1 MWWFCRGRGVVFRRP
16 RPCFFRDASCGF
28 REGGAVETG
37 WGCPVFP
44 DGAPRFSGPGT
55 PGTRGGW
62 ALSDAAGFR
71 LARACRAFCLRHSGS
86 FLAPP
91 LGRCKG
97 RVRIVYTIRIACFPL
112 YGCIHSAIYGT
123 MHITIDCCMHSCMDT
138 CIHSCIDTAMY
149 ACMTV
154 CMYATM
160 YACLGCRLGWCRA
173 GCVRV
178 RRVSPR
184 WAVWPW
190 GAVRA
195 HRAVRRCAC
204 AAVA

>member
-1 MWWFCRGRGVVFRRP
+1 MWWFCRGRGVVFQRP
-16 RPCFFRDASCGF
+16 RPCFSGMRPAVFGRVVRWKQDGAARFSRMARPGF
-28 REGGAVETG
+28 RGHRALETG
-37 WGCPVFP
+37 
-44 DGAPRFSGPGT
+44 
-55 PGTRGGW
+55 TRYP
-62 ALSDAAGFR
+62 AVPAGS
-71 LARACRAFCLRHSGS
+71 LLPRACRASRLRHSGS

-91 LGRCKG
+91 LGRRKG